1 MGGRRFS
8 TCSSTKGEGDQGWRF
23 AVLALAHPRA
33 LLGIARCPLVSSI
46 HPGCDRVK
54 KQLKG
59 ILTHKQPL
67 GTVSCSLPCAL
78 PPTASLLSAHPPH
91 PAQWDAICNPFI
103 SQHPQCWLRW
113 VQRETHKPKAH
124 CTESASSLPPRQDCW
139 QHRPRWQPKGTSSN
153 IVPLCTPTSPGISN
167 RSCIPCPGLFWVQTR
182 YSPHPNAPS
191 QSSFQ

>member
-33 LLGIARCPLVSSI
+33 LLGMARCPLVSSI

-78 PPTASLLSAHPPH
+78 PPTASLLSAHPPSH
-91 PAQWDAICNPFI
+91 SPSCPAGCNLQPLRLTASSMLAVMGTEGN
-103 SQHPQCWLRW
+103 SQTQSTLHRVCQQPSSQTRLLAA
-113 VQRETHKPKAH
+113 QTEMAAKGDKQQH
-124 CTESASSLPPRQDCW
+124 CTSLHPHLSRQKQQVLHPLPRLILGPDQIFSSP
-139 QHRPRWQPKGTSSN
+139 
-153 IVPLCTPTSPGISN
+153 
-167 RSCIPCPGLFWVQTR
+167 
-182 YSPHPNAPS
+182 
-191 QSSFQ
+191 